1 MQRRWVSV
9 AVLAVIATGWAPAAG
24 AAPLTPTDDPLPGS
38 SFQGADGDQLD
49 ENGLLDWDGVHARVV
64 HNADPNDQD
73 TAFAGGTKE
82 GEPAHWILTTEAGG
96 VTPGKANIRHAWSVV
111 DQPGGRTFLY
121 LAFNRAAADGDTFV
135 TFELNQSGRTWVND
149 KHSRIP
155 CRRDGDVL
163 VSYEISGNT
172 REVFL
177 RRWRTGVTDPQA
189 GCDRTGTIQPLTS
202 VRADIE
208 AQGALNAAVIA
219 NRLPGAGAVIPALRF
234 GEAAL
239 DLDALL
245 GPVFAHGCYAFG
257 SVWMH
262 SRSSNSPTSQMQDYV
277 APAPIDLRTCAAEG
291 TKFFDLDADGVRA
304 ADEPG
309 IPGFLIFAD
318 YDDDRELDPG
328 EPSTVSDVHG
338 RYVLNDIRR
347 PYRLREQPALGR
359 RRATGDWRCSFPNAD
374 TPGGFGTPR
383 PRLSCG
389 WGPIDPEKEPNA
401 TGRDFGNWYPGQL
414 TVTKTLQPAGD
425 PGRFDIFVR
434 GFPALRN
441 APADGSTQ
449 TRTLLVPP
457 GTYPVSEVAVPPTD
471 PAQYTTSSTCGPDN
485 RSRPLGRGA
494 GALTAVVVA
503 GGRVSCR
510 FLNVRVGSPG
520 IAIDKSGPVVAKAGA
535 TLEYTM
541 RVTNVGSLPFAAGDV
556 RVSDP
561 ACDDAPERTATGP
574 DDSPGSLDPGDVWTY
589 ACTRETAAPGDDCVL
604 RVVSNTATASGTAG
618 GTTVEYSD
626 TIETALICPDI
637 PPPDPPDPPD
647 PPVPPDPAPPVPPQP
662 PGPDPLAPAVPD
674 QPAEPGAV
682 IPPGP
687 LPPRAGTAGVAGISS
702 SRLARCVTRPP
713 RLALLVRHVSRVA
726 VAVDG
731 RRVAVRHGR
740 LLQRRLVLARLR
752 GLSPGPH
759 RIAARVRFRLG
770 SGTRPVRLVLR
781 VRICRALL
789 PRFTG

>member
-1 MQRRWVSV
+1 MAVS
-9 AVLAVIATGWAPAAG
+9 AVIATAWAPAAV
-24 AAPLTPTDDPLPGS
+24 AAPLTPTGDPLSGS
-38 SFQGADGDQLD
+38 SFQGADGNQLN

-64 HNADPNDQD
+64 HNDDPNERD
-73 TAFAGGTKE
+73 TAFAGGTKV
-82 GEPAHWILTTEAGG
+82 GDPAHWTFTTEAGG
-96 VTPGKANIRHAWSVV
+96 VTPGKANILDAWSVV

-121 LAFNRAAADGDTFV
+121 LAFDRAAAEGDTFL

-149 KHSRIP
+149 EKTRIP

-163 VSYEISGNT
+163 VSYEISGNA

-177 RRWRTGVTDPQA
+177 RRWQTGVTDPQS
-189 GCDRTGTIQPLTS
+189 GCDRTGTIEPLAT
-202 VRADIE
+202 VRADVQ
-208 AQGALNAAVIA
+208 AQGALNAAAIA
-219 NRLPGAGAVIPALRF
+219 NGLPGAGAGIPALRF

-245 GPVFAHGCYAFG
+245 GPAFSHGCFAFG

-277 APAPIDLRTCAAEG
+277 APARIDLRTCAAEG
-291 TKFFDLDADGVRA
+291 TKFFDLDADGVR
-304 ADEPG
+304 DTGEPG

-318 YDDDRELDPG
+318 YDDDGILDPG
-328 EPSTVSDVHG
+328 EPSTVSDEDG

-347 PYRLREQPALGR
+347 PYRLREKPALGR
-359 RRATGDWRCSFPNAD
+359 RRATGDWRCSFPNAS

-389 WGPIDPEKEPNA
+389 WGPIDPDEEPNA
-401 TGRDFGNWYPGQL
+401 KGRDFGNWYPGQL

-434 GFPALRN
+434 RFPALQS

-457 GTYPVSEVAVPPTD
+457 GSYAVSEVAVPPADAT
-471 PAQYTTSSTCGPDN
+471 QYTTSSSCGPPT
-485 RSRPLGRGA
+485 RARPLRRGT
-494 GALTAVVVA
+494 GTVTAEVPA

-520 IAIDKSGPVVAKAGA
+520 IAIDKSGPAVAQAGD
-535 TLEYTM
+535 TLEYAM
-541 RVTNVGSLPFAAGDV
+541 HVSNPGSVSFPAGDV

-561 ACDDAPERTATGP
+561 ACDDAPERTATSDGSGA
-574 DDSPGSLDPGDVWTY
+574 DDTPGSLDPGDVWTY
-589 ACTRETAAPGDDCVL
+589 ECKRQTDAPGEDCVL
-604 RVVSNTATASGTAG
+604 QAVRNTATASGTAG

-626 TIETALICPDI
+626 TIETTLTCPDT

-647 PPVPPDPAPPVPPQP
+647 PPVPPDPETPVPPQP
-662 PGPDPLAPAVPD
+662 PDPGPLTPVVPD

-682 IPPGP
+682 SPPGP
-687 LPPRAGTAGVAGISS
+687 LPPRAGTAGVAGFSS
-702 SRLARCVTRPP
+702 SRLGRCVTRLP
-713 RLALLVRHVSRVA
+713 RMALRARHVSRVA
-726 VAVDG
+726 ISVDG
-731 RRVAVRHGR
+731 RHVGVLRGG
-740 LLQRRLVLARLR
+740 LLQRRLRLARLP

-770 SGTRPVRLVLR
+770 SGTRPMRLVLR
-781 VRICRALL
+781 VRICQALL